1 VYWKGI
7 EAYPVLIVLTV
18 MAALSWHLVGADR
31 DARMVESAGVTVLG
45 VLWIG
50 GLGSFAALLLSQPD
64 GIGLLLAAIVATVA
78 YDVGG
83 LAVGRSMGATPL
95 SAASPNKTKEGLVGG
110 MLVAAFVMIVWGLFG
125 VAPLDG
131 PLVALQVGVFAAIVA
146 PLGDL
151 CESQVKRDLGIKD
164 MGSLLPEHG
173 GILDRFDA
181 LLFVLP
187 AVYYAT
193 VFWGIG
199 AFA

>member
-1 VYWKGI
+1 
-7 EAYPVLIVLTV
+7 
-18 MAALSWHLVGADR
+18 M
-31 DARMVESAGVTVLG
+31 
-45 VLWIG
+45 
-50 GLGSFAALLLSQPD
+50 GSFAALLLSQPD
-64 GIGLLLAAIVATVA
+64 GIGLLLGAVIATVA

-83 LAVGRSMGATPL
+83 LAVGRSMGTRPL
-95 SAASPNKTKEGLVGG
+95 SDASPNKTVEGLVGG

-131 PLVALQVGVFAAIVA
+131 PLVALKVGVFAILAA

-151 CESQVKRDLGIKD
+151 CESLVKRDLGVKD
-164 MGSLLPEHG
+164 MGSILPEHG

-187 AVYYAT
+187 ATYYAL